1 MQNGMRSFDTR
12 QSFASADARLRRMVL
27 VLLAILAAVT
37 IALRFYTA

>member
-1 MQNGMRSFDTR
+1 MQDRVRSLAER
-12 QSFASADARLRRMVL
+12 PSFASSDARLRRTVL